1 MNAGTRRA
9 RLISEKVEV
18 GKYYDVADAVVVLN
32 EISKTKFK
40 ESIDVSVNLG
50 IDPNSLTR

>member
-1 MNAGTRRA
+1 MKAGTRRA